1 MSPRRRRAL
10 RDGKCDLFAE
20 REGCHAPEAT
30 DNQDFDCVMAM
41 IEEKAMTETR
51 ERGQLHMRAADAA
64 ATTIADH
71 NRKSMQL
78 SGASALRSFEYL
90 GRLAG
95 AKTGMEAIEV
105 SGAHYRNQLN
115 MLGEHT
121 DNLVDLARKMRSI
134 C

>member
-1 MSPRRRRAL
+1 
-10 RDGKCDLFAE
+10 
-20 REGCHAPEAT
+20 
-30 DNQDFDCVMAM
+30 
-41 IEEKAMTETR
+41 MTEAR
-51 ERGQLHMRAADAA
+51 EMGRLYMKAAGAA
-64 ATTIADH
+64 VTTIADH

-90 GRLAG
+90 TRLAG

-115 MLGEHT
+115 ALGEYT

-134 C
+134 CLAPSEREGRVARRVVVNEQCGIRDAKT

>member
-1 MSPRRRRAL
+1 
-10 RDGKCDLFAE
+10 
-20 REGCHAPEAT
+20 
-30 DNQDFDCVMAM
+30 
-41 IEEKAMTETR
+41 MTETR

-105 SGAHYRNQLN
+105 SGAHYRNQLDA
-115 MLGEHT
+115 LGEYSK
-121 DNLVDLARKMRSI
+121 NLVDLAREMRGI
-134 C
+134 CLAPSKGEGM

>member
-1 MSPRRRRAL
+1 
-10 RDGKCDLFAE
+10 
-20 REGCHAPEAT
+20 
-30 DNQDFDCVMAM
+30 
-41 IEEKAMTETR
+41 MTETR

-71 NRKSMQL
+71 NRKSMHL

-90 GRLAG
+90 ARLAG

-134 C
+134 CLIPSKGEGM